1 MLAGEMNASVE
12 CNPFTAPQVYEA
24 ALKALN
30 GEELPK
36 WIPVGESVFSSD
48 MPDLQEIAAGRQY

>member
-1 MLAGEMNASVE
+1 
-12 CNPFTAPQVYEA
+12 VYEA

-36 WIPVGESVFSSD
+36 WIPVEESVFSSD
-48 MPDLQEIAAGRQY
+48 MPDLQEIADGLRY